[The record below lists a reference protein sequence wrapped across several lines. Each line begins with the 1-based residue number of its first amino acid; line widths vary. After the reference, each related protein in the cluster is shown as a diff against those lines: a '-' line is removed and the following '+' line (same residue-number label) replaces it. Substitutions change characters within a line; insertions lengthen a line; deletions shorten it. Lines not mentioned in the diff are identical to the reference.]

1 MASET
6 TETASSVMSAASES
20 RTFAIQALDRC
31 AIVAQAGRCGN
42 DLAVTVCGGSLH
54 HVGAVALAQ
63 PEDDPVR
70 QATVSVIAAY
80 GHRDD
85 EVAKRIAKRL
95 AGALHCTVSV
105 SAGIHIDDATA
116 SEIAEIVR
124 ACDKLA
130 DAIASAYQAL

>member
-1 MASET
+1 
-6 TETASSVMSAASES
+6 MSAASES

-124 ACDKLA
+124 ACDELA
-130 DAIASAYQAL
+130 DAIAGAYRTL

>member
-6 TETASSVMSAASES
+6 ASTIIATALEGQSFTITPLE
-20 RTFAIQALDRC
+20 RC
-31 AIVAQAGRCGN
+31 PIVAHVNRCGN
-42 DLAVTVCGGSLH
+42 DLALTVCGGSAH

-85 EVAKRIAKRL
+85 EVARRIAKRL
-95 AGALHCTVSV
+95 AGALHCSVSV
-105 SAGIHIDDATA
+105 SAGIHIDDATLP
-116 SEIAEIVR
+116 EIQQIVQ
-124 ACDKLA
+124 ACDELA
-130 DAIASAYQAL
+130 DAIADAYRAL